1 MSSALSLRAALK
13 QGALVTVAN
22 WPVVLIEFALWSLF
36 ELALGVPVLGGAL
49 MVAVLLGFDLDGL
62 LAQGLGNTADLIIAS
77 LVAAPISLG
86 AFLLAVGLV
95 AAGGLMLVFVVK
107 AGTLA
112 VLAAG
117 ERAAPDL
124 HRAPIHVAGLRQ
136 AAAWTLPAMYAGVQR
151 YGARSARLAAV
162 LSATYLVIVVIAFGA
177 IGLGYRLAS
186 GSAWA
191 GAWIVL
197 VAPATSAAVL
207 AGTIANLFFDLARI
221 IIVTDDCGVREAL
234 RRARR
239 FVLKDARHVIGIF
252 AVTSA
257 IVFVAAAAWLVATA
271 NIAFIGLVPVVGLL
285 VAPLQAAIW
294 IVRGLVFQYFGLAT
308 LMAYQTQYRRFREP
322 GVEPSATA
330 IRTHFA

>member
-22 WPVVLIEFALWSLF
+22 WPVVLVEFAVWSLF

-62 LAQGLGNTADLIIAS
+62 LAQGLSNTADLIIAS

-112 VLAAG
+112 VMAAG
-117 ERAAPDL
+117 DRAAPDL
-124 HRAPIHVAGLRQ
+124 HRVPIHVAGLRQ
-136 AAAWTLPAMYAGVQR
+136 AGAWTVSAMYAGVQR
-151 YGARSARLAAV
+151 YGARGARLAAV
-162 LSATYLVIVVIAFGA
+162 LSATYLVIVIVAFGA
-177 IGLGYRLAS
+177 IGLGFRLAS
-186 GSAWA
+186 HSAWS

-197 VAPATSAAVL
+197 IAPATSAAVL
-207 AGTIANLFFDLARI
+207 AGTIANLVFDLARV
-221 IIVTDDCGVREAL
+221 IIVIDDTGVREAL

-239 FVLKDARHVIGIF
+239 FVVKDARHVLGIF
-252 AVTSA
+252 AVTNL
-257 IVFVAAAAWLVATA
+257 IVALAGAAWIVATA

-294 IVRGLVFQYFGLAT
+294 IVRGLVFQYLGLAT
-308 LMAYQTQYRRFREP
+308 VMAYQTQYRRSREP
-322 GVEPSATA
+322 GAAPSATP

>member
-36 ELALGVPVLGGAL
+36 ELAVGVPVLGGAL

-62 LAQGLGNTADLIIAS
+62 LAQGLTNTADLIIAS

-95 AAGGLMLVFVVK
+95 AAGGLMLICVVR

-124 HRAPIHVAGLRQ
+124 HRVPIHPAGLRQ
-136 AAAWTLPAMYAGVQR
+136 AAAWTLSATYAGVQR
-151 YGARSARLAAV
+151 YGARGARLAAV

-177 IGLGYRLAS
+177 IKLGFRLTS
-186 GSAWA
+186 DSAWA

-207 AGTIANLFFDLARI
+207 GVTLANLVFDLARI
-221 IIVTDDCGVREAL
+221 IIVIDDCGVREAL

-239 FVLKDARHVIGIF
+239 FVVKDARHVLGIF
-252 AVTSA
+252 AVTSV
-257 IVFVAAAAWLVATA
+257 IVMVAAAAWLVATA
-271 NIAFIGLVPVVGLL
+271 NIAFIGLVPIVGLL

-294 IVRGLVFQYFGLAT
+294 IVRGLVFQYLGLAT

-322 GVEPSATA
+322 GAAPSATA
-330 IRTHFA
+330 IRSHFA

>member
-22 WPVVLIEFALWSLF
+22 WPVVLVEFAVGSLF

-62 LAQGLGNTADLIIAS
+62 LAQGLTSTADLIIAS

-95 AAGGLMLVFVVK
+95 AAGGLMLVFMVK

-117 ERAAPDL
+117 ERRAPDL
-124 HRAPIHVAGLRQ
+124 HRAPIHVAGLRH
-136 AAAWTLPAMYAGVQR
+136 AAAWTLSTMYSGAQR
-151 YGARSARLAAV
+151 YGARGARLAAV
-162 LSATYLVIVVIAFGA
+162 LSVTYLVIVVVAFSA
-177 IGLGYRLAS
+177 IGLGLRLAS
-186 GSAWA
+186 GSAWS
-191 GAWIVL
+191 GIWIVL

-207 AGTIANLFFDLARI
+207 ACTIANLFFDLARI
-221 IIVTDDCGVREAL
+221 IVVTDDVGVREAL
-234 RRARR
+234 RRARK
-239 FVLKDARHVIGIF
+239 FVVKDARHVLGIF
-252 AVTSA
+252 AVTNL
-257 IVFVAAAAWLVATA
+257 IVFLAGAAWLVATA

-294 IVRGLVFQYFGLAT
+294 IVRGLVFQYLGLAT

-322 GVEPSATA
+322 AAAPSATP
-330 IRTHFA
+330 IRSQFA